1 MMALTKLEKASW
13 QPYFNNVSKI
23 LGGKEAEV
31 EISSL
36 NIGDQIE
43 AEWLPLLGLVYDPK
57 NDLVEVLM
65 EGLDHLIHKPSEIH
79 IDHDAVRLV
88 SMEVVDGDGVRQI
101 IKLRDPLMLPYS
113 GAAGGIQANGASGPP

>member
-1 MMALTKLEKASW
+1 MMAITKLEKPAW
-13 QPYFNNVSKI
+13 HPYFDNVSKI
-23 LGGKEAEV
+23 LDGKEAEV
-31 EISSL
+31 EIASL

-57 NDLVEVLM
+57 SDIVEVLM
-65 EGLDHLIHKPSEIH
+65 EGLDHLIHKPSEIY

-88 SMEVVDGDGVRQI
+88 SVEVIDGDGVRQI

-113 GAAGGIQANGASGPP
+113 GAQAANSDSGSGQP